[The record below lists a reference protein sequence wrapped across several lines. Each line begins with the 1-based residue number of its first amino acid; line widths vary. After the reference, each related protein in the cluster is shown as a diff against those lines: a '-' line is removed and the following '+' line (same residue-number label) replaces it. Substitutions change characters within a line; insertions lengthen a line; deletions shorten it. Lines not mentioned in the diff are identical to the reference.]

1 MNLWKKMWQIGEAI
15 IHRKCIEV
23 NYKRVTN
30 NKESQVRKRKIKTNS
45 NFVLGILFLFSSI

>member
-30 NKESQVRKRKIKTNS
+30 NKRKSSQKKKN
-45 NFVLGILFLFSSI
+45 